1 VVKTNVETVED
12 SRTKLTVTVE
22 AGKVDEAIKAAFK
35 KLAKEVRI
43 PGFRPGKAP
52 RKMLEQALGSD
63 YVLSQAAEDL
73 INDTYALAL
82 DQEGLR
88 VMGEAKFE
96 DPEDLAEGKDFTY
109 SVVVDTRPT
118 FGLSSTDIEI
128 KMPPRET
135 TEAEINAQIEDSRER
150 LAGLEPV
157 EDRAVEAD
165 DFVMISFTSTL
176 DGEDYEGS
184 SIDKYMYEL
193 GRGYMPQEFEEALI
207 GANPGEQVVAEFA
220 VEDTGANTE
229 YAGKTLHFDIDVHE
243 IKKKVLPE
251 VNDDFAVSAGF
262 ENLEDMRKEIK
273 EYIESQKQ
281 QSYDRVMD
289 ERLVSELADKLE
301 GEAPEALVESRKA
314 SMKREFENMLKE
326 RDIEFDQYLAM
337 SQIDAE
343 QYDADLSTQAHIAT
357 TNDLA
362 LEALAAAQKLEATE
376 DDIAA
381 EFVEIA
387 DALKMSVEAAR
398 AKWQE
403 FGLNTSL
410 KDEVARK
417 KALAWLR
424 ENAKV
429 TIDEEAM

>member
-1 VVKTNVETVED
+1 MVKTNVETVED

>member
-1 VVKTNVETVED
+1 
-12 SRTKLTVTVE
+12 
-22 AGKVDEAIKAAFK
+22 
-35 KLAKEVRI
+35 
-43 PGFRPGKAP
+43 
-52 RKMLEQALGSD
+52 M
-63 YVLSQAAEDL
+63 
-73 INDTYALAL
+73 
-82 DQEGLR
+82 
-88 VMGEAKFE
+88 
-96 DPEDLAEGKDFTY
+96 
-109 SVVVDTRPT
+109 
-118 FGLSSTDIEI
+118 
-128 KMPPRET
+128 
-135 TEAEINAQIEDSRER
+135 
-150 LAGLEPV
+150 
-157 EDRAVEAD
+157 
-165 DFVMISFTSTL
+165 
-176 DGEDYEGS
+176 
-184 SIDKYMYEL
+184 
-193 GRGYMPQEFEEALI
+193 
-207 GANPGEQVVAEFA
+207 
-220 VEDTGANTE
+220 
-229 YAGKTLHFDIDVHE
+229 
-243 IKKKVLPE
+243 
-251 VNDDFAVSAGF
+251 
-262 ENLEDMRKEIK
+262 
-273 EYIESQKQ
+273 
-281 QSYDRVMD
+281 
-289 ERLVSELADKLE
+289 SELADKLE

-417 KALAWLR
+417 KALTWLR

>member
-1 VVKTNVETVED
+1 MVKTNVETVED

-207 GANPGEQVVAEFA
+207 GANPGDKVVAEFV

>member
-1 VVKTNVETVED
+1 MVKTNVETVED

-207 GANPGEQVVAEFA
+207 GANPGDKVVAEFV

-417 KALAWLR
+417 KALTWLR